1 MTKRKIAIYN
11 LNTYPEM
18 SGGSERSCL
27 ELAKELINLGEDVKV
42 VTLNPFK
49 NGFSNFQYDNV
60 NILKLPL

>member
-27 ELAKELINLGEDVKV
+27 ELAKELITLGEDVRV

-49 NGFSNFQYDNV
+49 DGFN
-60 NILKLPL
+60 K